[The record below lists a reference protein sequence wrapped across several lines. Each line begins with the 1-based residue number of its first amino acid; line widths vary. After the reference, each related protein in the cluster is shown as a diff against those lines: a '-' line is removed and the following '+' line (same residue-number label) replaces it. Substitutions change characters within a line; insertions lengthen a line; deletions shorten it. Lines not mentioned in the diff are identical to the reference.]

1 MITNIRGRARVL
13 GDDVNTDLHC
23 SSKYLPGKDNAY
35 IAQHAF
41 EQLVPG
47 FASQFRRGDV
57 IVAGKDFG
65 INSSREQAVHI
76 MRAMGVAAI
85 VAASFGRQFFRNCI
99 NNGLP
104 AVECDISGIAQDD
117 EIEVDVGAGRI
128 AVPARRISRT
138 VAALPPK
145 VQAILAAG
153 GLIAFLQKHP
163 DWTLEKS
170 PLPLRGRGPG

>member
-1 MITNIRGRARVL
+1 MTTGIRGRAHVL

-41 EQLVPG
+41 EQLAPG
-47 FASQFRRGDV
+47 FPARFRRGDV
-57 IVAGKDFG
+57 IVAGKNFG

-117 EIEVDVGAGRI
+117 EIEIDIGAGRF
-128 AVPARRISRT
+128 AVPARNIART
-138 VAALPPK
+138 VPALPAE

-153 GLIAFLQKHP
+153 GLINFLQKHP
-163 DWTLEKS
+163 DWTLEPVTS
-170 PLPLRGRGPG
+170 DR